1 MELSEKTKKRLIV
14 TVLCILCFVL
24 IIAISS
30 RMKREEPE
38 VAMNPI
44 TPAVTEEITPEIT
57 EPALTTTPT
66 PTLTSTPEVSV
77 QPIEPTA
84 TPVPSK
90 DTGNSEGT
98 DQSIQTEVT
107 KPAEPSEEVKTD
119 PTKKPDGEKV
129 TKVTPADKGTKKNND
144 TSSSSSTPKSGDK
157 NEKGQIWVPGFG
169 WVDDSGDNV
178 GNEADDMYENGNK
191 IGEMD

>member
-1 MELSEKTKKRLIV
+1 MKLSEKTKKRLIV
-14 TVLCILCFVL
+14 TVLCILCLVL

-38 VAMNPI
+38 SAMNPI
-44 TPAVTEEITPEIT
+44 TPAVTEEITPKIT
-57 EPALTTTPT
+57 EPVLTTTPT
-66 PTLTSTPEVSV
+66 PTLTPTPEVSV

-129 TKVTPADKGTKKNND
+129 TKENPKEKKDTKKNND
-144 TSSSSSTPKSGDK
+144 STTSAPKSGDVK
-157 NEKGQIWVPGFG
+157 DGKIYVPGFG
-169 WVDDSGDNV
+169 WIEDNGGGSEQEEVSSDGDIDKQV
-178 GNEADDMYENGNK
+178 GS
-191 IGEMD
+191 MD